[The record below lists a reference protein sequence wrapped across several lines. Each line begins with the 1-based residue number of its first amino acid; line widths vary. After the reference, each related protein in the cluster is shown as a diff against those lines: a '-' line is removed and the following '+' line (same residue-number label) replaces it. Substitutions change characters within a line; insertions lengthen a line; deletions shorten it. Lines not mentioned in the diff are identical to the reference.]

1 MKRYYSTTLAR
12 KPLTL
17 SGHVL
22 TFQIASISG
31 GRAYGVY
38 AAENPEEIKVLDA
51 AVAGRRGVSSISEE
65 DYDTAIKKASQTRS
79 SSNSSASQQ
88 PRLVRPAVTPPI
100 SQDGKI
106 GVVHAGDKPPPSQET
121 QFQGDT
127 RTTPSIASLLRVKR
141 LSPPT
146 PFAASDAKVKK
157 ASARADRA
165 KVRVARTSVATA

>member
-1 MKRYYSTTLAR
+1 MKRYFSTTLAR
-12 KPLTL
+12 RPMTL
-17 SGHVL
+17 SGHVI
-22 TFQIASISG
+22 TFLIASISG

-38 AAENPEEIKVLDA
+38 ATENPEEIKVLDA
-51 AVAGRRGVSSISEE
+51 AVAGRRGVSSISEG
-65 DYDTAIKKASQTRS
+65 DYDVALKKASPIHS
-79 SSNSSASQQ
+79 SLNSNGSP
-88 PRLVRPAVTPPI
+88 PRLALPKITPELAVNA
-100 SQDGKI
+100 KA
-106 GVVHAGDKPPPSQET
+106 GVAVGKPPAQET

-127 RTTPSIASLLRVKR
+127 HTTPSIASLLRVKR